1 MEESKQQECVQ
12 IRETSQVESSSN
24 NLEDKL
30 LPKDESVLELL
41 DSINNYLL
49 LMDSLSSSLRQ
60 GWLELASA
68 RQSMGSSRVSSAL
81 FDLKYHRAAT
91 LMEVD
96 QNDTDS
102 NVKQPHFTLRKWVLT
117 DNQEFSPEEAK
128 FEEDELLQRKSCSPR
143 NNDGASMSS
152 GQVWDLDY
160 FDSCCVCAWSFDY
173 CEEHQEKL
181 PENIEAE
188 VLSSPRSPCTPENH
202 IKKERAKTLSM
213 FGTLVSPKLR
223 TAQLSFETV
232 LEVLQ
237 EVANVRSSMLSAYEQ
252 VLKEIEVSKI

>member
-1 MEESKQQECVQ
+1 MEEFKQQECVE
-12 IRETSQVESSSN
+12 IKETSQVKSSSN
-24 NLEDKL
+24 NSEEQL

-49 LMDSLSSSLRQ
+49 LMDSLSSTLRQ

-96 QNDTDS
+96 QNDADS
-102 NVKQPHFTLRKWVLT
+102 NVKQPHFTLRKWVST
-117 DNQEFSPEEAK
+117 DDQEFSPGEAK
-128 FEEDELLQRKSCSPR
+128 FEDELLQRKSCSPR

-152 GQVWDLDY
+152 
-160 FDSCCVCAWSFDY
+160 
-173 CEEHQEKL
+173 EHQEKR
-181 PENIEAE
+181 PEMIEAE

-232 LEVLQ
+232 LEALQ

-252 VLKEIEVSKI
+252 VLKEIKVSKI

>member
-1 MEESKQQECVQ
+1 MEEFKQENAE
-12 IRETSQVESSSN
+12 IKETQVESSSN
-24 NLEDKL
+24 NSEKQL

-49 LMDSLSSSLRQ
+49 LMDSLSSTLRQ

-96 QNDTDS
+96 HDDADS
-102 NVKQPHFTLRKWVLT
+102 NVKQPHFTLHKWVST
-117 DNQEFSPEEAK
+117 NQEFNPEEAK
-128 FEEDELLQRKSCSPR
+128 FEEDDLLQQKSSFPH

-152 GQVWDLDY
+152 
-160 FDSCCVCAWSFDY
+160 
-173 CEEHQEKL
+173 EHQEKQ
-181 PENIEAE
+181 PENNEPE
-188 VLSSPRSPCTPENH
+188 VLSSPHSPCTPENH

-223 TAQLSFETV
+223 AAQLSFETV
-232 LEVLQ
+232 LEALQ

>member
-152 GQVWDLDY
+152 
-160 FDSCCVCAWSFDY
+160 
-173 CEEHQEKL
+173 EHQEKL

>member
-1 MEESKQQECVQ
+1 MEESKQNAE
-12 IRETSQVESSSN
+12 IKVESSNS
-24 NLEDKL
+24 EDQL

-41 DSINNYLL
+41 GSIDNYLI
-49 LMDSLSSSLRQ
+49 LMDSLSSTLRQ

-96 QNDTDS
+96 HNDDDS
-102 NVKQPHFTLRKWVLT
+102 NVKQPHFTLQKWVST

-128 FEEDELLQRKSCSPR
+128 FEEDELLQRKSCSSH

-152 GQVWDLDY
+152 
-160 FDSCCVCAWSFDY
+160 
-173 CEEHQEKL
+173 EHQEKR
-181 PENIEAE
+181 PKNSGPE
-188 VLSSPRSPCTPENH
+188 VLSSPSSPCTPDNH

-223 TAQLSFETV
+223 AAQLSFETV
-232 LEVLQ
+232 LEALQ
-237 EVANVRSSMLSAYEQ
+237 EVANVRSSMLSAYEK
-252 VLKEIEVSKI
+252 VLKEISLE